1 MTRLSVSEGCLQTDI
16 RILSLI
22 IKDTGS
28 FLTTKWTQEFK
39 KDKESSFYSQA
50 QMGENVFDC
59 TVFFSLYSS
68 IYRGS
73 RCATQT
79 HKQVHEY
86 KSIDACYTRVS

>member
-59 TVFFSLYSS
+59 TVFFPS
-68 IYRGS
+68 ILLSIEAHVVLHR
-73 RCATQT
+73 